1 MISWKIKKVTSY
13 HQKFKTDKKSQGKFY
28 KIWHSI
34 KNCQTCRK
42 KKQKQKQKQEKMTN
56 SENWSKT
63 KTDSDDSRQDIRTVV
78 VSVVHRFKNVARA
91 KTEHVFKKHTNQTS
105 RNENHNV

>member
-34 KNCQTCRK
+34 KNCQKK
-42 KKQKQKQKQEKMTN
+42 KKQKQKQGKMIN
-56 SENWSKT
+56 SENRSKT